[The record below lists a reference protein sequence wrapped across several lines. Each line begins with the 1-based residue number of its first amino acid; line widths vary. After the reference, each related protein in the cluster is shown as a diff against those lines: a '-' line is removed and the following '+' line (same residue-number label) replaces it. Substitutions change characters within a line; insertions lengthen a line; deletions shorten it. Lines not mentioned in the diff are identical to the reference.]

1 MVSGVALTILETT
14 AKLWRYLYANMKN
27 EQKYAEI
34 EIRSDYQSKGVDID
48 TEEMDVDTT
57 RYSKCEVG
65 IVEEFI

>member
-1 MVSGVALTILETT
+1 
-14 AKLWRYLYANMKN
+14 MKN